1 MAIFKNGDKVVF
13 RGNYNRGEEYYR
25 QYYPI
30 LGEIG
35 VIVKKNACMGRNEYL
50 VKFGSEENWTY
61 CNGKEI
67 ELLNEYSTTLDVNSL
82 YPQVITCDD
91 SRGYGKS
98 ATEEVVIVETK
109 IEYLQKE
116 IEKLKKKMEEKEM
129 KNEVLELWYTRS
141 ISQISKEYDE
151 KEIEFNESKELVV
164 KYNDI
169 VDRFENELKELYES
183 EENVENNYIR
193 DALSS
198 GSMYKYKINYDKLRD
213 EFIEKYISERNEK
226 INELDEL
233 KREIDAQLSL
243 STDSEY
249 QIDVL
254 IRYGVLDKKTKKM
267 VN

>member
-1 MAIFKNGDKVVF
+1 MNKFHIGALVRYIGDFDRNADYHRNYYPLVGDIGEIVDKV
-13 RGNYNRGEEYYR
+13 EEDDTGYIEY
-25 QYYPI
+25 
-30 LGEIG
+30 EIRFDP
-35 VIVKKNACMGRNEYL
+35 NN
-50 VKFGSEENWTY
+50 SESWTY
-61 CNGKEI
+61 CNDN
-67 ELLNEYSTTLDVNSL
+67 ELEPLLPET
-82 YPQVITCDD
+82 VITCGD

-98 ATEEVVIVETK
+98 ATEEVAILETK
-109 IEYLQKE
+109 IECLQKE
-116 IEKLKKKMEEKEM
+116 IEKLEKKMEEKEM
-129 KNEVLELWYTRS
+129 KNEVLELWYTRRLT
-141 ISQISKEYDE
+141 QISKVYDE
-151 KEIEFNESKELVV
+151 KEREFNESIELVV

-169 VDRFENELKELYES
+169 VNRFENELKDLYES
-183 EENVENNYIR
+183 EENVENKYIR

-213 EFIEKYISERNEK
+213 EFVEKYISERNEK

-243 STDSEY
+243 SNDSEY